1 VEKKV
6 TISIIITFIV
16 VVIGFGLWNFA
27 IRNISVTENNNS
39 YEIQND
45 INTVVNISS
54 EYITDDC
61 LNEWTSYTKTISQNQ
76 DIESVS
82 NDMLNE
88 TTRYLVKDVNGI
100 ISIYYLDDFNEEI
113 LYKKTDISTEYLSV
127 EDLDNLEIGIEVIGA
142 KELNQLLEDFE

>member
-6 TISIIITFIV
+6 TISIIIAFIV